1 MRAGE
6 KKNIINLSKSG
17 RIEKFIGNRFKTSY
31 DINPIKILLWVIV
44 IAYVPIL
51 IGSAIDGS
59 LFRGNVDVPFLLD
72 YKSQFRALIA
82 IPLLIIGRK
91 AVKEKVEHTCTYV
104 ADKLLDDD
112 QFKTVFAPAIDKLE
126 RFNEKGF
133 DELIIVVVLIAHSFV
148 LGFHNIAI
156 LSDAA
161 NLSGWYGHVADGE
174 LQMSTLA
181 KWHLFISMS
190 IYRFII
196 VRWIWMY
203 GCWVWL
209 LYKISKCKL
218 KLSLYHADKM
228 CGLSLLMV
236 PQRAFNVFFV
246 AIAIIDSGDLINQI
260 TYFHQS
266 FELVKIEIVAVMAAS
281 FIFLL
286 APYLLFT
293 GMLLQAKNKAEMAM
307 GRKSME
313 LSNSFQTHFVDQE
326 ETEERDKVDSSVI
339 SDFDAVYSL
348 VMNIKPVPF
357 TLRDIIALAIPI
369 ALAFLPTLL
378 TFMTVQELFNIILG
392 FVT

>member
-1 MRAGE
+1 METEE
-6 KKNIINLSKSG
+6 KKNIIDLSKSG
-17 RIEKFIGNRFKTSY
+17 RIEKFIGKRFKTSY
-31 DINPIKILLWVIV
+31 DINPIRILLWVMI
-44 IAYVPIL
+44 IAYVPLL
-51 IGSAIDGS
+51 IGSAFEGS
-59 LFRGNVDVPFLLD
+59 LFKGNVDVPFLFD
-72 YKSQFRALIA
+72 FKSQFRALIA

-104 ADKLLDDD
+104 ADKLLDEE
-112 QFKTVFAPAIDKLE
+112 QFKTVFAPAIEKLE

-133 DELIIVVVLIAHSFV
+133 DELIIVLIIIVHSFA
-148 LGFHNIAI
+148 LSYHNIAV
-156 LSDAA
+156 LQEA
-161 NLSGWYGHVADGE
+161 NLDSWYGNVKGGE
-174 LQMSTLA
+174 LEMSNVA
-181 KWHLFISMS
+181 KWHLFVSMN

-209 LYKISKCKL
+209 LFKISRCKL
-218 KLSLYHADKM
+218 QLSLYHADKM
-228 CGLSLLMV
+228 CGLSLMMV
-236 PQRAFNVFFV
+236 PQRAFNIFFV
-246 AIAIIDSGDLINQI
+246 ALAIIDSGDLINHI

-266 FELVKIEIVAVMAAS
+266 FEMVKIEIIIVIAAS

-293 GMLLQAKNKAEMAM
+293 KMLMEAKNRAEMAM

-357 TLRDIIALAIPI
+357 TIRDVIALAIPI

-378 TFMTVQELFNIILG
+378 TFMTVEELFNIILG